1 MGTIPI
7 VFNAKQSQ
15 TIADGYGNPTNDMA
29 KAIELA
35 LEALPNYVIDAVSVN
50 VTSLLMEDT
59 NFNSETVSISIAFIG
74 ASVQGPQNLLMVES
88 AKCGRRGKCDY
99 DTGVC
104 ECFEGY
110 TGLQC
115 QIQTSL

>member
-1 MGTIPI
+1 MG
-7 VFNAKQSQ
+7 
-15 TIADGYGNPTNDMA
+15 DMA
-29 KAIELA
+29 AQIEAA
-35 LEALPNYVIDAVSVN
+35 LEALPNYVID
-50 VTSLLMEDT
+50 D
-59 NFNSETVSISIAFIG
+59 VSISIAFIG

-88 AKCGRRGKCDY
+88 AKCGDGCTPKLTGIDLQSYGALSSVIEQQAADFNNYECGRRGKCDY